1 MYKVFI
7 ENKPLIF
14 QINSNIST
22 AFDPEKKWG
31 KVRLFLDSDLP
42 ELTLEIG
49 SEKDFWHFFE
59 TYKYIEAAGGLVERE
74 GEYLFIKRKGF
85 WDIPKGKLD
94 KGETPE
100 QAAVREI
107 EEECGLIAP
116 KLKTHLID
124 TWHTYEHK
132 GHNVLKKTYWY
143 WLVEGD
149 EKAPLVPQA
158 EEGITEVDYFAPANF
173 GEILAH
179 TFASIAEVV
188 DALEKKMGY

>member
-22 AFDPEKKWG
+22 AFDPEKNWEKL
-31 KVRLFLDSDLP
+31 RLFLDSDLP
-42 ELTLEIG
+42 ELILEMK
-49 SEKDFWHFFE
+49 SEGDFWRFFE
-59 TYKYIEAAGGLVERE
+59 GYKYIEAAGGLVERD
-74 GEYLFIKRKGF
+74 GEYLFIKRNGF

-116 KLKTHLID
+116 ILKAHLTE
-124 TWHTYEHK
+124 TWHTYAHK
-132 GHNVLKKTYWY
+132 GHSVLKKTYWY
-143 WLVEGD
+143 WLTEGD
-149 EKAPLVPQA
+149 EKVPLVPQA
-158 EEGITEVDYFAPANF
+158 EEGITEVNYFAPTNF
-173 GEILAH
+173 GIILAN
-179 TFASIAEVV
+179 TFASIREVV
-188 DALEKKMGY
+188 DALEKKVGY